1 MDLTN
6 VERGVVRILLE
17 DVIGEV
23 GNGVVNSSFAFCVAP
38 DYAVNH
44 PNFRLQTQMS
54 LP

>member
-1 MDLTN
+1 MW
-6 VERGVVRILLE
+6 RGGVVRILLE
-17 DVIGEV
+17 EVIREV
-23 GNGVVNSSFAFCVAP
+23 GNRIVNFCFAFYIAP